1 MQFTVDNII
10 SNPLPNASAWSGPGT
25 VGPEPGVQL
34 IVDGG
39 IPANGNIAGAQMN
52 SVRQDLLFGTYRA
65 LMKLPSVSGTCG
77 AFFWVSL
84 ASSFLLTTE

>member
-1 MQFTVDNII
+1 M
-10 SNPLPNASAWSGPGT
+10 GPD
-25 VGPEPGVQL
+25 PGVQL

-39 IPANGNIAGAQMN
+39 NPTDGYIKSAQMN
-52 SVRQDLLFGTYRA
+52 SVREDLLFGTYRA

-84 ASSFLLTTE
+84 ISNFPLT